1 MGFLKAMK
9 SLFSGTKYRINR
21 DILIQCVNESIQIS
35 KENDLSFCD
44 EFYLSKSEDE
54 SELHVIVLNYD
65 ATCKNPLES
74 EKMLKGIIIFDV
86 KGKHYDPETDVKF
99 YTIEDYIDFKLADF
113 GEWFIMRN
121 DLGEQLSLAKY
132 KI

>member
-9 SLFSGTKYRINR
+9 SLFNGTKYWINR
-21 DILIQCVNESIQIS
+21 DILIQYVNESIQIS

-54 SELHVIVLNYD
+54 SELHLIVLNYD
-65 ATCKNPLES
+65 ATCDSPLES
-74 EKMLKGIIIFDV
+74 EEMLRGVIIFDV
-86 KGKHYDPETDVKF
+86 KGKHYNPETDTKF
-99 YTIEDYIDFKLADF
+99 YTIEDYINLKLADF

-121 DLGEQLSLAKY
+121 DLGEPLSLAKY
-132 KI
+132 KM

>member
-9 SLFSGTKYRINR
+9 SLFNGTKYRINR
-21 DILIQCVNESIQIS
+21 EILIQYVNESIQIS

-54 SELHVIVLNYD
+54 SELHLIVLNYD
-65 ATCKNPLES
+65 ATCDSPLES
-74 EKMLKGIIIFDV
+74 EEMLRGVIIFDV
-86 KGKHYDPETDVKF
+86 KGKYYNPETDTKF
-99 YTIEDYIDFKLADF
+99 YTIEDYINLKLADF

-121 DLGEQLSLAKY
+121 DLGEPLSLAKY
-132 KI
+132 KM